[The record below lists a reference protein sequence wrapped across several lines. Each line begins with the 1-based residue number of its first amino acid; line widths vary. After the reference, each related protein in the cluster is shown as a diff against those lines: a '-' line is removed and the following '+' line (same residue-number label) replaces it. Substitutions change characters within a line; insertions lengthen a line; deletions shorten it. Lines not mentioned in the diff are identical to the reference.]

1 MKRDYWSIKTE
12 MKQDNIFKQIF
23 MLILP
28 MALYLGIQFFCVN
41 FGYFLVVFFS
51 ALFGKVDLAGDGV
64 QVSTKLLL
72 ILNMIASISAIPIF
86 TMMYQREEN
95 HESFWKNDYPVKLLG
110 KFIWIIPFGLF
121 AMLSANFVVSFL
133 SLFMPDFMIESY
145 SDTKEIIDNA
155 PGSLQVIAS
164 VILAPI
170 VEELIFRGLIYTR
183 LKQMTS
189 LKAAAV
195 ISAALFGAFHM
206 NWLQA
211 PYAFLIGIMCVFV
224 YEKYQTIFATIF
236 FHGMAN
242 MFSVLS
248 MFMLGGGG
256 ESTEQPSTG
265 QLVIAYIFWIWIT
278 GAFVV
283 LIGMIINH
291 RVKIKEIKKNEV
303 IDDYDSM
310 L

>member
-1 MKRDYWSIKTE
+1 

-28 MALYLGIQFFCVN
+28 MALYFGIQFFCVN
-41 FGYFLVVFFS
+41 FGYFLVAFFS
-51 ALFGKVDLAGDGV
+51 ALFGQVDLASDGV

-72 ILNMIASISAIPIF
+72 ILNIIASMSAIPLF
-86 TMMYQREEN
+86 TVMYQREEN
-95 HESFWKNDYPVKLLG
+95 HESFWKNDYPIKLLG
-110 KFIWIIPFGLF
+110 KFVWIIPFALF
-121 AMLSANFVVSFL
+121 AMLSANFFVSFL
-133 SLFMPDFMIESY
+133 TLFMPGFMIESY
-145 SDTKEIIDNA
+145 SDTKNIIDNA

-170 VEELIFRGLIYTR
+170 VEELIFRGLIYNR
-183 LKQMTS
+183 LKRMTS
-189 LKAAAV
+189 LKVAAV
-195 ISAALFGAFHM
+195 ISAVLFGAFHM

-211 PYAFLIGIMCVFV
+211 PYAFVIGLLCVFI
-224 YEKYQTIFATIF
+224 YEKYQTIFASIF

-248 MFMLGGGG
+248 MYVLGGGG
-256 ESTEQPSTG
+256 ESSDQPSTG
-265 QLVIAYIFWIWIT
+265 QLAVAYIFWIWIT
-278 GAFVV
+278 GALEV